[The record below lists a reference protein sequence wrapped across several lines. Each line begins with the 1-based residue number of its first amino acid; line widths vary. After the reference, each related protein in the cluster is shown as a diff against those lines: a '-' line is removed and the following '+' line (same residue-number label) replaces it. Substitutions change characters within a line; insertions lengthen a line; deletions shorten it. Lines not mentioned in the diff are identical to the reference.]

1 MKKKDFEK
9 SLSKEIEC
17 FYCNVKTPVTSWL
30 FVPFGSAFIAVHAL
44 ECACG
49 KRDVCTVGSSVEA
62 HQAALALRLRTLVD
76 SGIPIPEAQS

>member
-9 SLSKEIEC
+9 SLSKEMEC
-17 FYCNVKTPVTSWL
+17 VYCKVKSPIKLWL

-44 ECACG
+44 ECVCG
-49 KRDVCTVGSSVEA
+49 KRDVFAVGSSVEA
-62 HQAALALRLRTLVD
+62 HQAALALRMRTLVD